1 MLRYRPLPRADRGLV
16 DQISMHRLC
25 LRSAAI
31 CELGGVLY
39 LNFAQRSAARGEL
52 KRYLEEQTSSTRP
65 VAALLIALLGLSGR
79 FGRRVGTFAT
89 GQHQALWCNPRYVCL
104 TQLHFPHDHTCRRV
118 SHDDSKGYL
127 NLLPPKETPLRSA
140 VRCIFAPV
148 LLSIGVAWILTLERA
163 RTPCEGRDG
172 LRRAS
177 VCCPNDG

>member
-1 MLRYRPLPRADRGLV
+1 
-16 DQISMHRLC
+16 MHRLC

-79 FGRRVGTFAT
+79 FGPRVGTFAKK
-89 GQHQALWCNPRYVCL
+89 HYCCNPPHVCL
-104 TQLHFPHDHTCRRV
+104 TQLHFPHYHTCRMV

-127 NLLPPKETPLRSA
+127 NFRHLRKKRRSA
-140 VRCIFAPV
+140 
-148 LLSIGVAWILTLERA
+148 
-163 RTPCEGRDG
+163 
-172 LRRAS
+172 
-177 VCCPNDG
+177 CCSMHFCPRPSQHR

>member
-79 FGRRVGTFAT
+79 FGPRVGTFAT
-89 GQHQALWCNPRYVCL
+89 GRHPSTCGVTRPTCVSPSSTFHIITPAAWSPTTTPKAPPISCPRKKTRCPPCCSMHFCPRPSQHRGGMDFDLGTSENSL
-104 TQLHFPHDHTCRRV
+104 
-118 SHDDSKGYL
+118 
-127 NLLPPKETPLRSA
+127 
-140 VRCIFAPV
+140 
-148 LLSIGVAWILTLERA
+148 
-163 RTPCEGRDG
+163 
-172 LRRAS
+172 
-177 VCCPNDG
+177 